1 MINLGATECCFQKS
15 HFSLNSS
22 FDKIAMILL
31 GSTVGPDSNAGSTA
45 GSGKRGDQV
54 CGRRGA
60 EAGARGPRHAQ
71 GRPGSEPPQQHA
83 TPWSQV
89 RWKSCKGY
97 SPDGIGRKGR
107 LYFTHCRE
115 CDVHLTTGPGGGGA
129 RRGRADPGLPVPS
142 CRGRQT
148 GSEIWNSNGKQL

>member
-1 MINLGATECCFQKS
+1 MGATECCFQKS

-22 FDKIAMILL
+22 LDKIAMILL

-45 GSGKRGDQV
+45 GSGKRG
-54 CGRRGA
+54 GPGMRPAGA

-129 RRGRADPGLPVPS
+129 RRGRADPGLPVLS